1 MPRLD
6 SLHSLTLT
14 NPFLD
19 FQAPKERHHIKK
31 LLAREEGVFPSLYP
45 SLRKALIPLL
55 DPAAMDLLA
64 AVQRTVEEASEGTR
78 RAMRQRGA
86 RLVNGKNA
94 KKYGGGKSDSALV
107 ASDNIGRDVDDGSD
121 NLNQRGRSRNC
132 ALGEATEAE
141 LLAELVRRRQAVR
154 AGGRFSSNINHS
166 TSGDYTVANNA
177 ATAGQGVDTELN
189 GELVELQT
197 FCTAD
202 GCVPRPVEAAD
213 F

>member
-94 KKYGGGKSDSALV
+94 KKYGGGKPDSALV

-121 NLNQRGRSRNC
+121 NLNQRG
-132 ALGEATEAE
+132 AGTAE
-141 LLAELVRRRQAVR
+141 TGGARRGPVQLQHKSFHLRGLHRGQQR
-154 AGGRFSSNINHS
+154 CNRWSGGRH
-166 TSGDYTVANNA
+166 
-177 ATAGQGVDTELN
+177 
-189 GELVELQT
+189 
-197 FCTAD
+197 
-202 GCVPRPVEAAD
+202 
-213 F
+213 